1 MADLKPFATVED
13 YIARYGEPSPD
24 EADRLDALLLDATA
38 YIQSEMPLYKPG
50 QDEVMDANVKAV
62 TCSVVWR
69 VVSRPLEGI
78 SQVQQTV
85 GPYTQ
90 GLSFANA
97 DGAMYLTRSEQ
108 SKLGTNTAFV
118 GTVQIG
124 R

>member
-1 MADLKPFATVED
+1 MDNFKAFATVED
-13 YIARYGEPSPD
+13 YTDRYGEPGPD
-24 EADRLDALLLDATA
+24 EAARLDALLLDASA
-38 YIQSEMPLYKPG
+38 YIKSEMPLYEPG
-50 QDEVMDANVKAV
+50 DDPVMDANVVAV
-62 TCSVVWR
+62 TCAMVWR
-69 VVSRPLEGI
+69 VVSRPLEGV

-108 SKLGTNTAFV
+108 SKLGTNAAFV
-118 GTVQIG
+118 GTVTIG